1 VTVDTATGTYSRNNE
16 YYTLAHASKFVR
28 PGARRIAS
36 EGGDKD
42 LPNVAFRNADDN
54 SKVLIVVNNADRPR
68 SFAVRSAAGGATFSY
83 SLPAAAVVT
92 FTWQ

>member
-16 YYTLAHASKFVR
+16 YYALAHASKFVR

-54 SKVLIVVNNADRPR
+54 SKVLIVVNNADHPR
-68 SFAVRSAAGGATFSY
+68 SFAVRSAAGGSTFSY
-83 SLPAAAVVT
+83 NLPAAAVVT